1 MTEIG
6 KINQLHIVKDHTAGI
21 YLDGE
26 DLGEILLPNRY
37 VPENCAP
44 GDLLEVFIYLDSED
58 RLVASTDFPKVMVEQ
73 FGFLEVKQVN
83 HIGAFMDWGLPKDL
97 LVPFK
102 EQHTKMSEGE
112 YYLVFTYLDPI
123 TNRIV
128 ATTKTNKLLGNI
140 KPELERGDKVEALI
154 CDEREIGYTV
164 IVNNKY
170 RGMVYKNET
179 FENIEPGDRIDAFV
193 KNVREDY
200 KIDLQ
205 TTPLGYKKVD
215 DTAERLL
222 ITLQQFGGRIKI
234 TDKSDPETIKE
245 IFGMSK
251 KTFKKTLGMLYKQRK
266 VVLEE
271 NAIAIVKEEKE

>member
-1 MTEIG
+1 MVEIG

-37 VPENCAP
+37 VPEDCAP
-44 GDLLEVFIYLDSED
+44 GDLIEVFIYLDSED
-58 RLVASTDFPKVMVEQ
+58 RLVASTDFPKVMVEE
-73 FGFLEVKQVN
+73 FGFLQVRQVN

-102 EQHTKMSEGE
+102 EQHTDMKEGQ
-112 YYLVFTYLDPI
+112 YYLVFTYLDPQS
-123 TNRIV
+123 NRIV
-128 ATTKTNKLLGNI
+128 ATSKTNKLLGNI
-140 KPELERGDKVEALI
+140 KPELNKGDKVEALI

-164 IVNNKY
+164 IVDNRF
-170 RGMVYKNET
+170 RGMIYKNEIFDT
-179 FENIEPGDRIDAFV
+179 LEPGDRIDAFV
-193 KNVREDY
+193 KGVREDD

-215 DTAERLL
+215 ESTDKVLTT
-222 ITLQQFGGRIKI
+222 IQQFGGRIKV

-251 KTFKKTLGMLYKQRK
+251 KTFKKAVGALYKQHLI
-266 VVLEE
+266 VLEDQ
-271 NAIAIVKEEKE
+271 AIAIVKEKK